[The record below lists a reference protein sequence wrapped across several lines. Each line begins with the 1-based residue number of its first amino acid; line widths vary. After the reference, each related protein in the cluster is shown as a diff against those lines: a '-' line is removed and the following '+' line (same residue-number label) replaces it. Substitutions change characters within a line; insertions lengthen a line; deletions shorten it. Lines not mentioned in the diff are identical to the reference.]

1 MTTLPSFHEALQILQ
16 DLTECG
22 IELKI
27 DFPFEHLLL
36 DAITYAG
43 ILDEAN
49 GNSRL
54 VELEKLTQ
62 TFLAIPLPEIR
73 ERILRR
79 LYQKLR
85 VGNQVTVG
93 GPKALNNNIY
103 LAKFVLRK
111 GILNHFVNG
120 ILINKE
126 IAEFEETS
134 LQMSIGQLIVKIIIL
149 AFHEL

>member
-1 MTTLPSFHEALQILQ
+1 MNTLPSFHQALQILQ

-27 DFPFEHLLL
+27 DFPLEHLLL

-49 GNSRL
+49 GSSRL
-54 VELEKLTQ
+54 GELDKLTQ

-79 LYQKLR
+79 LYQNLR
-85 VGNQVTVG
+85 VGN
-93 GPKALNNNIY
+93 
-103 LAKFVLRK
+103 
-111 GILNHFVNG
+111 
-120 ILINKE
+120 
-126 IAEFEETS
+126 
-134 LQMSIGQLIVKIIIL
+134 
-149 AFHEL
+149 